1 MRPHLKFINRV
12 TRHTLLLLVL
22 LVSFGSV
29 FGQAYNFTNFN
40 VDDGLAQAQVMTIR
54 QDRRGFLWLG
64 TYGCGVN
71 RYDGHSFQVFNSG
84 DGMLNNIVVDIFE
97 DRKGNLWFS
106 NFGIGISKFDGLKF
120 TTYGAQNGL
129 IHTDEGHFVE
139 DKPGNLWIA
148 TEGNGLY
155 CFDGIKFKHYG
166 KSDGLPTDTI
176 NGIVCDPAGRLW
188 MASTQGL
195 CVFDQGQFQT
205 IRRYDDKGSTNFE
218 SISLDPTGGLW
229 LGHGSG
235 VLHYENGTFVG
246 IPGTQPKDNARI
258 KTLLEDRKG
267 KLWIGFTDGL
277 CRWDNET
284 LTDFRNQEGLWAGKI
299 NAIVEDH
306 AGNIWLGTNGGGL
319 SRFSG
324 ETFVHHNG
332 DFHNNLVFAIN
343 RQPEGNYWIGTSTG
357 IFNFDGKTFERLDV
371 QDAFPNGIV
380 MDIMTDR
387 RGITYISTFYGL
399 FRYDGVHFK
408 PVPLLPDNPFPV
420 TISCLQ
426 AKNGSIWATTKA
438 GVIELRDDQPID
450 RRSIDERF
458 RTSGMQSIEDR
469 DGNIWTATAKNGV
482 QKWDGKRLTRYTT
495 ENGLPSNQTLNA
507 TLDRNGNLWFGTYEG
522 LCRWNGESFCYV
534 QTELPAKVIYLLL
547 ADDKNNL
554 WAGTERGLARIR
566 LDRNSEPA
574 EVRVYAKEEG
584 FHGPECNLNAGF
596 RDRDGRLWFG
606 NIEGVTIYDPH
617 DDNPNKEVPRVMINS
632 VKVFLEDVDWSTKDI
647 DSIQPWSKL
656 PIGLRLPYDQNHLR
670 FTFTGVA
677 TRLPGKIRYKYML
690 EGIDQGFLPV
700 TSDQNATY
708 SNIPPGDY
716 TFKVMASNSEGAW
729 VSAPA
734 TFAFSITPPYWNT
747 AWFYFLVLVGT
758 FGGIFAI
765 INVRTRTLRKQR
777 YRLQEEIELR
787 TRELVAE
794 KEKVEAAN
802 KAKSEFLAT
811 MSHEIRTPMNG
822 VIGMTDLL
830 LASDL
835 PAEQK
840 NFVRNIRLSGESL
853 LAVINDILDFSK
865 IEAGRL
871 ELENA
876 PLNLE
881 RVIEEVM
888 DMLAFGAHNKGLD
901 LLYQIRRDVPG
912 RILGDHAR
920 LRQILLN
927 LVGNS
932 VKFTAK
938 GQITIKVD
946 GKLQENGRFRLH
958 FSVCDTGIGIPTDK
972 LSTLF
977 TAFSQVET
985 STTRKYGGTGLGL
998 AICARLVEMM
1008 NGRIWVES
1016 ELGTGT
1022 TFQFEIEVDTVAD
1035 ERPANAELKRKH
1047 LLIAGPHQPTLD
1059 VLLAY
1064 AESWGAWS
1072 RSANSRARL
1081 EETIEAGHEFDH
1093 MILDARLVDKDLS
1106 LVRKIRA
1113 VYPEAKLPITLL
1125 CLPEDA
1131 VELSKNKQLGLQFL
1145 LRPLKASRLADIILN
1160 RDPAEDIPLEQK
1172 SRFSVEIEHLA
1183 HQVPLQILVAEDNQI
1198 NQEVVVGMLS
1208 RMGYVPDLAENGLEA
1223 IEMTREKTYDLI
1235 FMDVQMPHLNG
1246 IDATRRIISEFGQ
1259 DRPQI
1264 IAMTAN
1270 AMQGDREA
1278 YLAAGMDGYVSKPI
1292 MLKEVQLVLHA
1303 VGAKRGI
1310 NANKPKAEKPTT
1322 PEPFVSPAPQDASR
1336 PVATPSQLQNRAQR
1350 YQFIDLQNLQELS
1363 GGDKAFLEKVISR
1376 IVNRLPESIEELN
1389 QLYQRGAFEELKG
1402 AAHSLKSSSGYAG
1415 SESLKATFQAIE
1427 NHAGETKEMDQI
1439 PSLILEARRIGKG
1452 VVAELNEVL
1461 ALGK

>member
-1 MRPHLKFINRV
+1 
-12 TRHTLLLLVL
+12 
-22 LVSFGSV
+22 
-29 FGQAYNFTNFN
+29 
-40 VDDGLAQAQVMTIR
+40 MTIR
-54 QDRRGFLWLG
+54 QDRRGYLWLG
-64 TYGCGVN
+64 TYGCGLN
-71 RYDGHSFQVFNSG
+71 RFDGHTFEVLNSA
-84 DGMLNNIVVDIFE
+84 DGLLSNIIVDIFE

-106 NFGIGISKFDGLKF
+106 NFGIGISKYDGYKF
-120 TTYGAQNGL
+120 TTYGTQNGL
-129 IHTDEGHFVE
+129 IQTDEGHFAE
-139 DKPGNLWIA
+139 DKVGNLWIA

-155 CFDGIKFKHYG
+155 SFDGVKFKHFG
-166 KSDGLPTDTI
+166 RQDGLPSDTL
-176 NGIVCDPAGRLW
+176 NSIVCDPSGTLW
-188 MASTQGL
+188 IATVQGL
-195 CVFDQGQFQT
+195 CSYAQGQFQT
-205 IRRYDDKGSTNFE
+205 MRRYDENGNPNFE
-218 SISLDPTGGLW
+218 SVSLDPTGGLW
-229 LGHGSG
+229 VGHASG
-235 VLHYENGTFVG
+235 VLHYENGTFLE
-246 IPGTQPKDNARI
+246 IPGTRPMDNEHI
-258 KTLLEDRKG
+258 KCLLEDRKG
-267 KLWIGFTDGL
+267 KLWIGYTNGL
-277 CRWDNET
+277 SRWDGNE
-284 LTDFRNQEGLWAGKI
+284 LVDFRNQDGLWSGKI
-299 NAIVEDH
+299 NSIIEDM

-324 ETFVHHNG
+324 ETFVHHDG
-332 DFHNNLVFAIN
+332 EFHSNLVFSIN
-343 RQPEGNYWIGTSTG
+343 RQPEGNYWIGTSNG
-357 IFNFDGKTFERLDV
+357 IFNFDGRKFERLDV
-371 QDAFPNGIV
+371 QGAFPNTIV
-380 MDIMTDR
+380 MDLMTDR

-408 PVPLLPDNPFPV
+408 QVPLLPGNPAPV

-426 AKNGSIWATTKA
+426 AKNGSIWVTTKA
-438 GVIELRDDQPID
+438 GLFELRDDEVVD
-450 RRSIDERF
+450 RRELDERF
-458 RTSGMQSIEDR
+458 AIAGMQSVEDR
-469 DGNIWTATAKNGV
+469 DGNIWTATAKQGV

-495 ENGLPSNQTLNA
+495 EDGLPSNQTLNA

-522 LCRWNGESFCYV
+522 LCRWNGTDFCYV
-534 QTELPAKVIYLLL
+534 QTELPAKVIYLLV

-566 LDRNSEPA
+566 LDRYSEPA
-574 EVRVYAKEEG
+574 EVRVYSKEEG
-584 FHGPECNLNAGF
+584 FHGPECNLNAGY

-606 NIEGVTIYDPH
+606 NIEGVTVYDPR
-617 DDNPNKEVPRVMINS
+617 DDIANTEIPRVVINS

-647 DSIQPWSKL
+647 DTIQPWNNL
-656 PIGLRLPYDQNHLR
+656 PLGLSLPYDQNHLR

-677 TRLPGKIRYKYML
+677 TRLPSKIRYKYML
-690 EGIDQGFLPV
+690 EGIDQDYLPV
-700 TSDQNATY
+700 TDDQNATY

-716 TFKVMASNSEGAW
+716 TFKVLAANSEGQW
-729 VSAPA
+729 VSEPA
-734 TFAFSITPPYWNT
+734 TFSFTITPPFWRT
-747 AWFYFLVLVGT
+747 AWFYFIVLVGT

-765 INVRTRTLRKQR
+765 INVRTRNLRNQR

-865 IEAGRL
+865 IEAGKL

-888 DMLAFGAHNKGLD
+888 DMLAFGAHNKNLD
-901 LLYQIRRDVPG
+901 LLYNIRRDVPM

-920 LRQILLN
+920 LRQILIN
-927 LVGNS
+927 LVGNA

-938 GQITIKVD
+938 GEVAIMVD
-946 GKLQENGRFRLH
+946 GKLQDNGRFRLH
-958 FSVCDTGIGIPTDK
+958 CAVSDTGIGIPADK
-972 LSTLF
+972 ISTLF

-1008 NGRIWVES
+1008 DGRIWVES
-1016 ELGTGT
+1016 EPGVGT
-1022 TFQFEIEVDTVAD
+1022 TFQFEIDVEPLPD

-1047 LLIAGPHQPTLD
+1047 LLLAGPHRPTLD

-1072 RSANSRARL
+1072 RSAHTLERL
-1081 EETIEAGHEFDH
+1081 EDIIEAGHEFDH
-1093 MILDARLVDKDLS
+1093 MVLDARLVDKDLS

-1113 VYPEAKLPITLL
+1113 TYPETKLPITLL

-1131 VELSKNKQLGLQFL
+1131 VELSKHKQLGLQFL
-1145 LRPLKASRLADIILN
+1145 LRPLKASRLADIILD

-1183 HQVPLQILVAEDNQI
+1183 DQVPLQILVAEDNQI

-1208 RMGYVPDLAENGLEA
+1208 RMGYEPDVAENGLEA
-1223 IEMTREKTYDLI
+1223 IEMAREKSYDLI

-1246 IDATRRIISEFGQ
+1246 IDATRRIITEFGIS
-1259 DRPQI
+1259 RPQI

-1278 YLAAGMDGYVSKPI
+1278 YLSAGMDGYVSKPI

-1303 VGAKRGI
+1303 VGAKRGVTPKPKVVQPQVETPKVEP
-1310 NANKPKAEKPTT
+1310 AVVETPKVETPKAET
-1322 PEPFVSPAPQDASR
+1322 PSVTPAPEDLGR
-1336 PVATPSQLQNRAQR
+1336 PLATPSQMQTQASHF
-1350 YQFIDLQNLQELS
+1350 QFIDLQNLQELS
-1363 GGDKAFLEKVISR
+1363 GGDRVFLEKVITR
-1376 IVNRLPESIEELN
+1376 IVKRLPESIEELD
-1389 QLYQRGAFEELKG
+1389 QLFRKGAYEDLKG

-1427 NHAGETKEMDQI
+1427 THAGETKEFSQI
-1439 PSLILEARRIGKG
+1439 PSLIQEAQRIGKG

-1461 ALGK
+1461 ASKGL